1 MILSQFKTKKVLF
14 QTWKEI
20 SWQNFLSCQID
31 IQLISSLAM
40 INPISENFTLVS
52 TTKDTLFNLLKN
64 FKVTIGQQ
72 FSKN

>member
-31 IQLISSLAM
+31 IQLILSLAM

-52 TTKDTLFNLLKN
+52 STKDTLFNLSKN